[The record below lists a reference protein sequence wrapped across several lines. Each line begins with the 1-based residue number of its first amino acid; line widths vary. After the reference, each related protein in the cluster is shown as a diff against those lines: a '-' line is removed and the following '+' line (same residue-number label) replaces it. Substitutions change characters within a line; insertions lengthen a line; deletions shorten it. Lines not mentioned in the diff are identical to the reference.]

1 MKPIIA
7 GNWKMHKTLPE
18 ASDFI
23 ERLKAHL
30 PKSLDREVIIAPPFT
45 VLNVVSEKAKGSSI
59 KVSAQNMHWEGKG
72 AYTGEVSAQMIVSC
86 GCTHV
91 ILGHSERRTLFGET
105 DADINRKIGA
115 ALAAGL
121 KPIFC
126 IGETLAEREAEE
138 TFKVIE
144 RQLNEGLKNISFD
157 GIKLIVIAYE
167 PVWAIGTGRT
177 ASPEQAQE
185 VHHLIRNFLTKT
197 YGKDIAAEIP
207 ILYGGSVNPGN
218 IDSLMAERDVNGAL
232 VGGAS
237 LEVESF
243 LRIINFQ

>member
-1 MKPIIA
+1 MKSIIA

-18 ASDFI
+18 ALDFVD
-23 ERLKAHL
+23 RLKAQL
-30 PKSLDREVIIAPPFT
+30 PDLPDRGIIIAPPFT
-45 VLNVVSEKAKGSSI
+45 ALSAVAEKAKGSSI
-59 KVSAQNMHWEGKG
+59 MVSAQNMHWGGKG
-72 AYTGEVSAQMIVSC
+72 AFTGEISARMISGC

-105 DADINRKIGA
+105 DADINRKI
-115 ALAAGL
+115 LAAPAGGL

-126 IGETLAEREAEE
+126 IGETLAEREAQE
-138 TFKVIE
+138 TFNVIE

-157 GIKLIVIAYE
+157 GIKLITVAYE